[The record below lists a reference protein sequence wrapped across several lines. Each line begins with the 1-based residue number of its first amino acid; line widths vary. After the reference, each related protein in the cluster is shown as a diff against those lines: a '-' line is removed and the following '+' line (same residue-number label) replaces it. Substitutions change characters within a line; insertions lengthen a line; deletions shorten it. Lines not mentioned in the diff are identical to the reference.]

1 MQRRDLF
8 KAAPAAI
15 LIGALPGASLAAYW
29 DTPIAKA
36 YAEWKAYRDWL
47 ETETDITTSDDEFD
61 ALVDRRHDMEKA
73 LFGLPSRDLRDATLK
88 LMAFTD
94 CGADFSDDGF
104 GTGQRLLRELGS
116 FAVTM
121 NGGAA

>member
-8 KAAPAAI
+8 KSAPAAI
-15 LIGALPGASLAAYW
+15 LVGAFPGVAMSDQP

-36 YAEWKAYRDWL
+36 YKEWKAYRDWL
-47 ETETDITTSDDEFD
+47 EAETDIDTSDDEFD

-73 LFGLPSRDLRDATLK
+73 LFGLPSKDLRDATLK